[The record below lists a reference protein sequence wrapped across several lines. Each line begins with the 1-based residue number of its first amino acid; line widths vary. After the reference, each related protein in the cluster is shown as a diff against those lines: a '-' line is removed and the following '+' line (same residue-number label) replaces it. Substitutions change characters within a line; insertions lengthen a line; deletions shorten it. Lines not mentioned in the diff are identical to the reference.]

1 MLQIKIRLI
10 IAIKIR
16 VFSKILKLENNQ
28 HGFAVTKPLPAGFIK
43 KVEVLSSRKSG
54 LMLESLDHDDKI
66 GYLFV
71 ADIHFDHKNAT
82 SKCNATFL

>member
-1 MLQIKIRLI
+1 
-10 IAIKIR
+10 
-16 VFSKILKLENNQ
+16 
-28 HGFAVTKPLPAGFIK
+28 
-43 KVEVLSSRKSG
+43 
-54 LMLESLDHDDKI
+54 MLESLDHDDKI